1 MQITLSLSDTRKP
14 ATTIIGAGALGTA
27 LARRMRGVGYP
38 VVAVISHSA
47 TDAAV
52 LAEQLEDCDA
62 SDDLADLPAETRL
75 VCCCV
80 PDTKV
85 TSLAEELAQ
94 HVHPWYET
102 VVLHTSGVLSSEV
115 LAPLTAKGAT
125 PLSFHPMQTFPPETS
140 PDAFSGIY
148 IGIEGAREAVDLGV
162 QLAGDLGAEHVILTP
177 ETKTRYHLAASMAS
191 NFFVG
196 LMGIVAE
203 VLSDIG
209 LDRPEGAALIRPL
222 VASTWQNLAQGLPED
237 VLTGPIAR
245 GDVQTV
251 RAHTAALQVHLP
263 HLLLTYV
270 TMATETIRVAV
281 RGGHLDEATAQ
292 ALLDTLHDALQPPK
306 DILY

>member
-1 MQITLSLSDTRKP
+1 MQTTLSLSDTSKP
-14 ATTIIGAGALGTA
+14 VVAVIGAGALGTA
-27 LARRMRGVGYP
+27 LAKRLRSAGYP
-38 VVAVISHSA
+38 VAAVISHDQEDA
-47 TDAAV
+47 TA
-52 LAEQLEDCDA
+52 LAEALDDCLG
-62 SDDLADLPAETRL
+62 SSDLADLPLQTRL

-80 PDTKV
+80 PDTNV
-85 TSLAEELAQ
+85 APLAEDLARLP
-94 HVHPWYET
+94 HPWQT
-102 VVLHTSGVLSSEV
+102 TAVLHTSGALSSEI
-115 LAPLTAKGAT
+115 LAPVTAKGAT
-125 PLSFHPMQTFPPETS
+125 PLSFHPMQTFPPDTA
-140 PDAFSGIY
+140 PDAFDGIY
-148 IGIEGAREAVDLGV
+148 IGIEGARNALDWGV
-162 QLAGDLGAEHVILTP
+162 QLANDLGAEHVILTP

-196 LMGIVAE
+196 LMGTVAE
-203 VLSDIG
+203 ILSDIG
-209 LDRPEGAALIRPL
+209 IDRKEGAALIRPL
-222 VASTWQNLAQGLPED
+222 VASTWHNLADGLPED

-292 ALLDTLHDALQPPK
+292 ALLDVLHDALQPPK